1 MPASPGTAAAQKRAL
16 ASIQA
21 DLRRLTIINT
31 NQAKMILQI
40 GQLVARYNRSETL
53 ATDVRR
59 KVDAAMAA
67 TLKNVGG

>member
-40 GQLVARYNRSETL
+40 GQLVARYNRSEML
-53 ATDVRR
+53 ASDVRR

-67 TLKNVGG
+67 TVKNVGG